1 MTQTIGYFFAKL
13 LGKIR
18 QDKHKETLN
27 KWFMKRG
34 VKLLGYP
41 EAFGGGV
48 TQPWTNIC
56 SNIAINEPHL
66 ISIGL
71 GTTIAGNVEFVT
83 HDNSISKVLPN
94 TSDLFGK
101 INIGNNCFIGARS
114 VIMYGVTIAD
124 NVIVA
129 AGSVVVKS
137 IHESNVIVAGNPAR
151 VISTWE
157 KFAKKSKPL
166 AWNLGE
172 VSRQEMIER
181 TSNNEKLVV
190 R

>member
-1 MTQTIGYFFAKL
+1 MKL
-13 LGKIR
+13 IPK
-18 QDKHKETLN
+18 N
-27 KWFMKRG
+27 S
-34 VKLLGYP
+34 
-41 EAFGGGV
+41 GGG

-71 GTTIAGNVEFVT
+71 GTTVAGHVEFVT
-83 HDNSISKVLPN
+83 HDNSISKVLPD
-94 TSDLFGK
+94 TTDLFGK
-101 INIGNNCFIGARS
+101 ITIGNNCFIGARS

-129 AGSVVVKS
+129 AGSVVTKS
-137 IHESNVIVAGNPAR
+137 VTESNVIVAGNPAS

-157 KFAKKSKPL
+157 KFAEKSKDY
-166 AWNLGE
+166 AWDLNT
-172 VSRQEMIER
+172 VSRQEMIKK
-181 TSNNEKLVV
+181 TSNGEKVVV